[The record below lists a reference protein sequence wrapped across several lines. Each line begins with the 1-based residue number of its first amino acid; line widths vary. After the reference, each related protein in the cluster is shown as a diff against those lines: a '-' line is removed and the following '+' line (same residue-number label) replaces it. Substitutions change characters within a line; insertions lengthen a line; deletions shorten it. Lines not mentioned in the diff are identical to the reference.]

1 MRKTA
6 VPILIL
12 IVLMAVC
19 AGRIQPIKAEYQ
31 GSITINADGRIS
43 PSIAPI
49 EKTGTIYTLTR
60 DFTGSITVNR
70 NNIVLDGQ
78 GYTLLSDEYDE
89 FGVVSLNKV
98 SNVTVKSFIIPYN
111 EEKTIGISLIDASN
125 ALVANNTI
133 MGFESIQAWNGG
145 IFTAI
150 YIRGGQANI
159 IKENNLIYNLNGI
172 GLYDSAENQIVG
184 NHVVGDVNFGHLY
197 SHGISIIGASN
208 NTIYHNNFLNSTY
221 QAKITGS
228 ANAWNDSYL
237 GNYWGDY
244 WKKYPIAI
252 QIGDSGVNNI
262 PYVID
267 AHNIDRH
274 PLTQPFSNEFYAPK
288 FPPKIAIQSPVNQQ
302 LNESSAPLAF
312 TVDKQVDWMGYSL
325 DGQDNVTVTGNTT
338 ISELTS
344 GLHNVTIY
352 AIDTFGNEASSETI
366 TFSVALEFFPTA
378 PVIAVSAAM
387 VVVVGLSLLFYFK
400 KRSAKNLA
408 RNSGT

>member
-12 IVLMAVC
+12 IALMALC
-19 AGRIQPIKAEYQ
+19 AGRIQPTKAEYQ
-31 GSITINADGRIS
+31 GNIIINADRSIS
-43 PSIAPI
+43 PSTAPI
-49 EKTGTIYTLTR
+49 EKTGNIYTLTR

-70 NNIVLDGQ
+70 NNVILDGQ
-78 GYTLLSDEYDE
+78 GYTVLSDEYDE

-98 SNVTVKSFIIPYN
+98 SNVTVKSFISPYN

-125 ALVANNTI
+125 AIVANNTI
-133 MGFESIQAWNGG
+133 TGFESVQAWNGG
-145 IFTAI
+145 VYTAI
-150 YIRGGQANI
+150 YIRGGESNI
-159 IKENNLIYNLNGI
+159 IKENTLIYNLNGI
-172 GLYDSAENQIVG
+172 GLYDSANNQIVG
-184 NHVVGDVNFGHLY
+184 NHVVGNVNFGHLY

-208 NTIYHNNFLNSTY
+208 NTTYHNNFLNSTY

-237 GNYWGDY
+237 GNYWSDY
-244 WKKYPIAI
+244 WKKYPVAI

-267 AHNIDRH
+267 AQNIDKH

-288 FPPKIAIQSPVNQQ
+288 FPPKIAIQSPATQQ
-302 LNESSAPLAF
+302 LNKSSAPLTF
-312 TVDKQVDWMGYSL
+312 TVDKQVNWMGYSL
-325 DGQDNVTVTGNTT
+325 DGQDNITVTGNTT

-344 GLHNVTIY
+344 GLHNVTVY

-366 TFSVALEFFPTA
+366 TFTVTLEFFPTA
-378 PVIAVSAAM
+378 PVIAVSAAT
-387 VVVVGLSLLFYFK
+387 VIAVGLSLLIYFK
-400 KRSAKNLA
+400 NAAPK
-408 RNSGT
+408 T

>member
-12 IVLMAVC
+12 IALMALC
-19 AGRIQPIKAEYQ
+19 AGRIQPTKAEYQ
-31 GSITINADGRIS
+31 GNIIINADRSIS
-43 PSIAPI
+43 PSTAPI
-49 EKTGTIYTLTR
+49 EKTGNIYTLTR

-70 NNIVLDGQ
+70 NNVILDGQ
-78 GYTLLSDEYDE
+78 GYTVLSDEYDE

-98 SNVTVKSFIIPYN
+98 SNVTVKSFISPYN

-125 ALVANNTI
+125 AIVANNTI
-133 MGFESIQAWNGG
+133 TGFESVQAWNGG
-145 IFTAI
+145 VYTAI
-150 YIRGGQANI
+150 YIRGGESNI
-159 IKENNLIYNLNGI
+159 IKENTLIYNLNGI
-172 GLYDSAENQIVG
+172 GLYDSANNQIVG
-184 NHVVGDVNFGHLY
+184 NHVVGNVNFGHLY

-208 NTIYHNNFLNSTY
+208 NTTYHNNFLNSTY

-237 GNYWGDY
+237 GNYWSDY
-244 WKKYPIAI
+244 WKKYPVAI

-267 AHNIDRH
+267 AQNIDKH

-288 FPPKIAIQSPVNQQ
+288 FPPKIAIQSPATQQ
-302 LNESSAPLAF
+302 LNKSSAPLTF
-312 TVDKQVDWMGYSL
+312 TVDKQVNWMGYSL
-325 DGQDNVTVTGNTT
+325 DGQDNITVTGNTT

-344 GLHNVTIY
+344 GLHNVTVY

-366 TFSVALEFFPTA
+366 TFTVTLEFFPTA
-378 PVIAVSAAM
+378 PVIAVSAVTVIA
-387 VVVVGLSLLFYFK
+387 VGLSLLIYFK

>member
-12 IVLMAVC
+12 IALMALC

-31 GSITINADGRIS
+31 GNIIINADRSIS
-43 PSIAPI
+43 PSTAPI
-49 EKTGTIYTLTR
+49 EKTGNIYTLTR

-70 NNIVLDGQ
+70 NNVILDGQ
-78 GYTLLSDEYDE
+78 GYTVLSDEYDE

-98 SNVTVKSFIIPYN
+98 SNVTVKSFISPYN

-125 ALVANNTI
+125 AIVANNTI
-133 MGFESIQAWNGG
+133 TGFESVQAWNGG
-145 IFTAI
+145 VYTAI
-150 YIRGGQANI
+150 YIRGGESNI
-159 IKENNLIYNLNGI
+159 IKENTLIYNLNGI
-172 GLYDSAENQIVG
+172 GLYDSANNQIVG
-184 NHVVGDVNFGHLY
+184 NHVVGNVNFGHLY

-208 NTIYHNNFLNSTY
+208 NTTYHNNFLNSTY

-237 GNYWGDY
+237 GNYWSDY
-244 WKKYPIAI
+244 WKKYPVAI

-267 AHNIDRH
+267 AQNIDKH

-288 FPPKIAIQSPVNQQ
+288 FPPKIAIQSPATQQ
-302 LNESSAPLAF
+302 LNKSSAPLTF
-312 TVDKQVDWMGYSL
+312 TVDKQVNWMGYSL
-325 DGQDNVTVTGNTT
+325 DGQDNITVTGNTT

-344 GLHNVTIY
+344 GLHNVTVY

-366 TFSVALEFFPTA
+366 TFTVTLEFFPTA
-378 PVIAVSAAM
+378 PVIAVSAAT
-387 VVVVGLSLLFYFK
+387 VIAVGLSLLIYFK
-400 KRSAKNLA
+400 NAAPK
-408 RNSGT
+408 T

>member
-12 IVLMAVC
+12 IALMALC

-31 GSITINADGRIS
+31 GNIIINADRSIS
-43 PSIAPI
+43 PSTAPI
-49 EKTGTIYTLTR
+49 EKTGNIYTLTR

-70 NNIVLDGQ
+70 NNVILDGQ
-78 GYTLLSDEYDE
+78 GYTVLSDEYDE

-98 SNVTVKSFIIPYN
+98 SNVTVKSFISPYN

-125 ALVANNTI
+125 AIVANNTI
-133 MGFESIQAWNGG
+133 TGFESVQAWNGG
-145 IFTAI
+145 VYTAI
-150 YIRGGQANI
+150 YIRGGESNI
-159 IKENNLIYNLNGI
+159 IKENTLIYNLNGI
-172 GLYDSAENQIVG
+172 GLYDSANNQIVG
-184 NHVVGDVNFGHLY
+184 NHVVGNVNFGHLY

-237 GNYWGDY
+237 GNYWSDY
-244 WKKYPIAI
+244 WKKYPVAI

-267 AHNIDRH
+267 AQNIDRH

-288 FPPKIAIQSPVNQQ
+288 FPPKIAIQSPATQQ
-302 LNESSAPLAF
+302 LNKSSAPLTF
-312 TVDKQVDWMGYSL
+312 TVDKQVNWMGYSL
-325 DGQDNVTVTGNTT
+325 DGQDNITVTGNTT

-344 GLHNVTIY
+344 GLHNVTVY

-366 TFSVALEFFPTA
+366 TFTVTLEFFPTA
-378 PVIAVSAAM
+378 PVIAVSAAT
-387 VVVVGLSLLFYFK
+387 VIAVGLSLLIYFK
-400 KRSAKNLA
+400 NAAPK
-408 RNSGT
+408 T